1 MNTAR
6 FAVSRPVAVSMLILA
21 LVTLG
26 AVCLV
31 RLPVDL
37 LPRISFPTVSV
48 VTQWPNVA
56 PQEIEAQVTR
66 PIERAVA
73 SVNNVYEVSSSTWEG
88 VSQVRVRFRWGT
100 DIGQAAVDVLQQVE
114 RARRSFPTDPT
125 LQNPIV
131 FKFDPSQ
138 MPILVLGVS
147 GEEDLVKLRT
157 LMDNYVAPLLESAD
171 GVASISVV
179 GGLQRALMVEV
190 DPERLRARN
199 LSLTDVTRRLV
210 QENLNLPA
218 GIARQSD
225 TEYTI
230 RSLGWFTSP
239 QEVARI
245 PIGSFG
251 GRLVTLSE
259 VATVRDAHA
268 EQRIFS
274 RLDQKPALSVSITKQ
289 SDANTIDTARSVF
302 EQVRQAERLY
312 PQLKFSVVYD
322 QSRFIENSVRN
333 VKEHAIIGGLL
344 AVLILLFFLRN
355 VRSTLVV
362 ALSIPIS
369 LISTF
374 ALLYLGGFTLNVMS
388 LGGMALAT
396 GLIVDDAVVVLENIF
411 RHVERDRKP
420 PMEAAVSG
428 TTEIFTAVVA
438 STFTVMVVFLPLLLI
453 RGQAGQM
460 FYQFAVVV
468 VFAMAISL
476 LAAATIV
483 PMLASRL
490 IRGVEHSENPNDG
503 RRRPLGERLFLR
515 FGSWFDALDTS
526 YRGALQWALRHR
538 LWVVLIALAITGS
551 TLLLT
556 PYIGVEMMPE
566 TDSGDLN
573 VDVRMPV
580 GTAVAKTNA
589 VVQQIEAILAANPN
603 VETALATA
611 GASGLRGT
619 SASARGERGAITVHL
634 KPDRRA
640 STIQVIGELR
650 REMSR
655 IPGARVMIQSSDIV
669 SRLITG
675 GAQNLEINIFGSD
688 LSTLAQLA
696 REVMDRLRAIPGLEN
711 IDVNWQESTPE
722 IRWKVDREKALSL
735 GVTFADIASAINTAT
750 NGTVATYYQEEGYQ
764 YPIIVILPEA
774 KRKSLQEL
782 LNLPISPSSGGGR
795 HVLLRQV
802 AQPYFAMGPSE
813 ITRVNRRRYIAVRGT
828 PQGRSPSVVMAEIEQ
843 ALAEMHFPENYYWEW
858 GSAQKRQA
866 EEFAGMGLAILLA
879 ILLIYM
885 LLAAE
890 FESFVHPFTI
900 MLSVPLSA
908 VGVALALFLT
918 GRSFGLT
925 AFIGLLMLVGIV
937 VKNGILL
944 VDYTNLLRARGLSR
958 NEAVLQAG
966 PTRLRPILMTSSASV
981 LGMLPMAVALGE
993 GTEMQAPMATAVIG
1007 GLITSTFLT
1016 LLVVPTV
1023 YTLLDDLAQFLRRRK
1038 RARLEVVAHV
1048 AEELV
1053 ATTAGGDGKDDVVS
1067 PSGARTPTATEPDT

>member
-1 MNTAR
+1 MNIAR
-6 FAVSRPVAVSMLILA
+6 FAVSRPVAVSMLIAA

-26 AVCLV
+26 AICLT

-37 LPRISFPTVSV
+37 LPSISFPTISV

-66 PIERAVA
+66 PVERAVA

-88 VSQVRVRFRWGT
+88 TSQVRVRFTWGT

-114 RARRSFPTDPT
+114 RASRAFPTDPT
-125 LQNPIV
+125 LQNPTV

-138 MPILVLGVS
+138 MPILTLGVS
-147 GEEDLVKLRT
+147 GEDDPVKLRT
-157 LMDNYVAPLLESAD
+157 LMDNHVAPLLESAD
-171 GVASISVV
+171 GVASVSVA

-190 DPERLRARN
+190 DPERLRAR
-199 LSLTDVTRRLV
+199 SLALADVSRRLV

-218 GIARQSD
+218 GIARESD
-225 TEYTI
+225 TEYTV

-239 QEVARI
+239 EEVARI
-245 PIGSFG
+245 PVGAFG

-268 EQRIFS
+268 EQRIYS
-274 RLDQKPALSVSITKQ
+274 RLDGKPAVSITVTKQ
-289 SDANTIDTARSVF
+289 SGANTIDTARSVF
-302 EQVRQAERLY
+302 EQVEQARRLY
-312 PQLKFSVVYD
+312 PHLQFGVVFD
-322 QSRFIENSVRN
+322 QAKFIEHSIRD
-333 VKEHAIIGGLL
+333 VKKHAMIGGLL
-344 AVLILLFFLRN
+344 AILILLFFLRN

-374 ALLYLGGFTLNVMS
+374 ALLYLGGFSLNVMS

-411 RHVERDRKP
+411 RHIERDRKDAT
-420 PMEAAVSG
+420 EAAVSG
-428 TTEIFTAVVA
+428 TTEIMTAVVA
-438 STFTVMVVFLPLLLI
+438 STFTVMIVFLPLFLV

-460 FYQFAVVV
+460 FSQFAVVV
-468 VFAMAISL
+468 VFAMAVSL
-476 LAAATIV
+476 VAATTIV

-490 IRGVEHSENPNDG
+490 ISGEAHHESMVNGNQRG
-503 RRRPLGERLFLR
+503 PLDRLFALC
-515 FGSWFDALDTS
+515 GAWFDSLDAS
-526 YRGALQWALRHR
+526 YRGTLQWALRHR
-538 LWVVLIALAITGS
+538 FWVIAIALGITGS
-551 TLLLT
+551 AFLLT
-556 PYIGVEMMPE
+556 PYIGTEMMPE

-573 VDVRMPV
+573 VNVRMPV
-580 GTAVAKTNA
+580 GTAATTTNA
-589 VVQQIEAILAANPN
+589 VVRQIEAILAANPS

-611 GASGLRGT
+611 GAGGMRGT
-619 SASARGERGAITVHL
+619 SASARGNQGSVTVHL
-634 KPDRRA
+634 KPERKA
-640 STIQVIGELR
+640 STMQVIGELR
-650 REMSR
+650 REMAR
-655 IPGARVMIQSSDIV
+655 IPGARVMISSSDIV
-669 SRLITG
+669 SRVITG
-675 GAQNLEINIFGSD
+675 GAQNLEVVIFGSE
-688 LSTLAQLA
+688 LGTLASLA
-696 REVMDRLRAIPGLEN
+696 RDAMDRLREIPGFEN
-711 IDVNWQESTPE
+711 LDVNWQESTPE
-722 IRWKVDREKALSL
+722 IQWKVDREKALSL
-735 GVTFADIASAINTAT
+735 GVTFADIANAINTAT
-750 NGTVATYYQEEGYQ
+750 NGTVASYYQEEGFQ

-774 KRKSLQEL
+774 KRKAVRDL
-782 LNLPISPSSGGGR
+782 LNLPVSPASGGGR

-802 AQPYFAMGPSE
+802 ARPEFAMGPSE
-813 ITRVNRRRYIAVRGT
+813 ITRVNRRRYISVRGT
-828 PQGRSPSVVMAEIEQ
+828 PQGRSPSEVMAEVEKV
-843 ALAEMHFPENYYWEW
+843 LSEMRFPENYYWEW

-866 EEFAGMGLAILLA
+866 QEFAGMGLAIILA

-890 FESFVHPFTI
+890 FESFVHPFTV
-900 MLSVPLSA
+900 MLSVPLST
-908 VGVALALFLT
+908 VGVALALFLS

-958 NEAVLQAG
+958 NEAVLRAG

-981 LGMLPMAVALGE
+981 LGMLPMAIAMGE

-1023 YTLLDDLAQFLRRRK
+1023 YTLLDDVAGFLRRRRQK
-1038 RARLEVVAHV
+1038 
-1048 AEELV
+1048 
-1053 ATTAGGDGKDDVVS
+1053 AGGSQPQVGGTPADGDGKDSLALPLDIET
-1067 PSGARTPTATEPDT
+1067 RTTTAGRDR